1 MLAQLSFWTLIGT
14 TLTAGAVAAFNPC
27 GFAMLPAYLGYFLG
41 LDSED
46 ETNTAHNI
54 ARAIAVGVTLTLGF
68 VLFFGLIGV
77 LTSTLVSQGDI
88 FEKIPWVTLIFGI
101 LLIPLGIAMVFGF
114 EPKLNIPR
122 LQKGGKTRD
131 LPSIFLFGVSYAAVS
146 LSCTAPIFLGTVIG
160 SFTRSS
166 FVEGLGAFFAYALGM
181 GLVITVLTLA
191 MAIFRASVANAFR
204 KVLPYVNKA
213 SGVLLVLTGI
223 FLIIYARWELSTFSG
238 TGEIEDG
245 FLVRE
250 ATNLQATMTN
260 WVNNFGGTRFAII
273 CGLIVAAMVGWASFS
288 SRNKNS
294 SETVESTDQ
303 AAETGEKVTTS

>member
-1 MLAQLSFWTLIGT
+1 MLAQAGFWALIGT

-68 VLFFGLIGV
+68 VLFFGLIGI
-77 LTSTLVSQGDI
+77 LTSTIFSQGAI
-88 FEKIPWVTLIFGI
+88 FEKIPYVTLVFGI

-131 LPSIFLFGVSYAAVS
+131 LPSIFMFGLSYAAVS

-160 SFTRSS
+160 SFTRKS
-166 FVEGLGAFFAYALGM
+166 FFEGLGAFFAYAIGM

-191 MAIFRASVANAFR
+191 MAVFRSGVANAFR
-204 KVLPYVNKA
+204 KVLPYVNKV

-238 TGEIEDG
+238 DGEISTG
-245 FLVRE
+245 FLIE
-250 ATNLQATMTN
+250 ESTALQARVTN
-260 WVNNFGGTRFAII
+260 WVNNFGGTRLA
-273 CGLIVAAMVGWASFS
+273 LIVAAIIAAAVAWAGLSK
-288 SRNKNS
+288 RR
-294 SETVESTDQ
+294 TP
-303 AAETGEKVTTS
+303 AET

>member
-1 MLAQLSFWTLIGT
+1 MLAQVSFWALMGT

-41 LDSED
+41 LDSDD
-46 ETNTAHNI
+46 ETNTSHNI
-54 ARAIAVGVTLTLGF
+54 IRAIAVGLTLTLGF
-68 VLFFGLIGV
+68 VLFFGLIGL
-77 LTSTLVSQGDI
+77 LTSTVVSQGDI
-88 FEKIPWVTLIFGI
+88 FERIPWVTLIFGI
-101 LLIPLGIAMVFGF
+101 LLIPLGIAMFFGF

-122 LQKGGKTRD
+122 FQKGGKSRD
-131 LPSIFLFGVSYAAVS
+131 LPSIFVFGISYAAVS

-166 FVEGLGAFFAYALGM
+166 TLEGAFAFLSYAVGM

-191 MAIFRASVANAFR
+191 MAIFRAGVANAFR

-223 FLIIYARWELSTFSG
+223 FLIIYARWELSTFSA
-238 TGEIEDG
+238 TGEINDG

-250 ATNLQATMTN
+250 ATELQATMTN

-273 CGLIVAAMVGWASFS
+273 IAVIIALVTAWAAAS
-288 SRNKNS
+288 RRR
-294 SETVESTDQ
+294 Q
-303 AAETGEKVTTS
+303 AATTS